1 MKPLTFNSI
10 SCPTGNCHIA
20 PHVWGQKSVDITDL
34 DIKDSEH
41 PNTSPFTGTLLLLD
55 EPSDQPPH
63 GSDGH
68 QIFVPEAV
76 AKKRLSTLPGMAVNY
91 QDDLEG
97 HNPTKKI
104 GVITRAWLD
113 GKKVKVEG
121 TIWKKDFPEALRT
134 FRMNRGR
141 LGMSMELGDVYVRD
155 KDEAVWHLEDFHF
168 TGATIL
174 KKDHAA
180 YESTELA
187 ASRYFVNALAAAR
200 SAVEVTKGKGGNP
213 EMAEKKKKS
222 SGQLLVAAIS
232 ASVAKAI
239 GESMGTFV
247 TKQKET
253 NDRVADALEKIS
265 ASNEQVVKG
274 LHDMALGEV
283 SAGADD
289 ADDADFIDI
298 EATGS
303 SNPSDASDA
312 TMASAR
318 GDASDGS
325 DPTADGT
332 DPSDASD
339 GTDMSDVDASVDT
352 GDRSPQDDTGSGS
365 TPGNLN
371 PHARDNYN
379 EQSKGPASSRISKTG
394 STGTSRGIA
403 AARER
408 GTFVARSMAAAKVI
422 RSLTAQNQQLRETNK
437 RFQNRVA
444 ALEASV
450 SRYADRVERRTITP
464 ETASLLEKGGY
475 DVRELFASKQRLSV
489 NEVDELFTKS
499 GIQLEPAMRAALK
512 NQLLQAGLMEHGE
525 VRRWN

>member
-1 MKPLTFNSI
+1 MNCL
-10 SCPTGNCHIA
+10 TGNCRIVKN
-20 PHVWGQKSVDITDL
+20 VWAKKSVDITDL

-41 PNTSPFTGTLLLLD
+41 PNTAPFTGTLLLLD
-55 EPSDQPPH
+55 EASDQPPH

-68 QIFVPEAV
+68 PIFVPTKV
-76 AKKRLSTLPGMAVNY
+76 AEKRLSTLPGMAINY

-113 GKKVKVEG
+113 GRKVQVEG

-155 KDEAVWHLEDFHF
+155 KDEDVWHLEDFHF

-187 ASRYFVNALAAAR
+187 ASRHFVNALAAAR
-200 SAVEVTKGKGGNP
+200 SAVEVIKGKGGNP

-239 GESMGTFV
+239 GDSMSTFV

-274 LHDMALGEV
+274 LQEMALGNI
-283 SAGADD
+283 SGAADVED
-289 ADDADFIDI
+289 ADVIDI
-298 EATGS
+298 DAGGAS
-303 SNPSDASDA
+303 DPSDASNASDASDA

-318 GDASDGS
+318 GDASDGT
-325 DPTADGT
+325 DPTDGT
-332 DPSDASD
+332 DPSDPTDGSD
-339 GTDMSDVDASVDT
+339 LDAEVST
-352 GDRSPQDDTGSGS
+352 ADRGSQDDTGSGS

-371 PHARDNYN
+371 PDATANYR

-394 STGTSRGIA
+394 KTGDSRGIA
-403 AARER
+403 AGRER
-408 GTFVARSMAAAKVI
+408 GTLVARSMAAAKVI
-422 RSLTAQNQQLRETNK
+422 RTLTAQNQALRETNK

-450 SRYADRVERRTITP
+450 SRYADRVERKTLTP

-489 NEVDELFTKS
+489 QEVDDIFSKS
-499 GIQLEPAMRAALK
+499 GISLEPAMRAALK